1 MLIVE
6 HLGNTK
12 KKKIK
17 FALTH
22 KPYQQASNLEISTVK
37 IWVDFLL
44 VIFLCIY
51 NTLKKILTRMYCVVC
66 FYCGSVRFA

>member
-12 KKKIK
+12 KKKKLNLHSHIN
-17 FALTH
+17 

-37 IWVDFLL
+37 IWYISFWSFFYVY
-44 VIFLCIY
+44 I
-51 NTLKKILTRMYCVVC
+51 TLKK
-66 FYCGSVRFA
+66 F